1 MKFVENIESEIKLML
16 YFFVFQ
22 GNGMQL
28 LLLTYPMLSQ
38 MKEIG
43 QVKNVVFL
51 NLMKMHWIL
60 FTDVGFFSGFRNAT
74 YMPQLIHDENVE
86 WKFNLIVVTFW
97 HEIYILFISGWFNLS
112 ST

>member
-28 LLLTYPMLSQ
+28 LLLTYHMLSQ

-51 NLMKMHWIL
+51 NLMKMH
-60 FTDVGFFSGFRNAT
+60 
-74 YMPQLIHDENVE
+74 
-86 WKFNLIVVTFW
+86 
-97 HEIYILFISGWFNLS
+97 
-112 ST
+112 